1 MKTENKNQQAQSS
14 QPAQGFISNPQV
26 YLNEERGTLTHV
38 FTDGMRITMPIN
50 LYKQILGLDFTRKE
64 KEEGQVRAQQTF
76 GLFARPSIYVSKDGK
91 YLVHRFLGIRVS
103 KHINFYKKILGAEFT
118 PKSLEAKV
126 A

>member
-1 MKTENKNQQAQSS
+1 MKTENKNQQTQGS

-38 FTDGMRITMPIN
+38 LTDGMRITMPIN
-50 LYKQILGLDFTRKE
+50 LYKQILGLEFTKKV
-64 KEEGQVRAQQTF
+64 KEEGQARTQASY

-91 YLVHRFLGIRVS
+91 YLVHRVLGIRVS

-118 PKSLEAKV
+118 SKSLEAKV